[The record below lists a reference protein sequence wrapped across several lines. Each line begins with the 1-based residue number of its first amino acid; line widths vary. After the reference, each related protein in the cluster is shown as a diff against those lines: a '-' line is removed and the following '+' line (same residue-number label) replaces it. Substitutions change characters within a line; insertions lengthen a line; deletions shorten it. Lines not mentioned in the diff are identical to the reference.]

1 MLRVPPLFK
10 ERWRTKVGVPLWF
23 CVSAFLLL
31 PLLSVN
37 FLILLICFPFFFV
50 PVGTIQPSRKRLN
63 LALTLNPV
71 PRKVTR
77 FPGKWHCLSHLG
89 TMLRVA
95 LKLGHTEW
103 TLDSRS
109 PSQRICGSDSI
120 SKNQRKD
127 NYKGELFWAGKTNNR
142 QVVFIEIK
150 AWFDC
155 FPNSFSNDKYW
166 CSVPSL
172 LIYSVCFVIH

>member
-10 ERWRTKVGVPLWF
+10 ERRRTKVGVPLWF

-77 FPGKWHCLSHLG
+77 FPGKWPCFSHLG

-109 PSQRICGSDSI
+109 PSQRICDQI
-120 SKNQRKD
+120 PYQRIRGRIITKG
-127 NYKGELFWAGKTNNR
+127 NYFELERQTTGK
-142 QVVFIEIK
+142 
-150 AWFDC
+150 W
-155 FPNSFSNDKYW
+155 
-166 CSVPSL
+166 SL
-172 LIYSVCFVIH
+172 